1 MTRIDRSEQEL
12 EELLQSAAKAGPDP
26 SDALLAR
33 VMADADAVLAE
44 RSAESAMPVGSVP
57 TSASG
62 GWLNR
67 LLGGVGGWPAVAGLA
82 TATIAGVW
90 IGYAQPASLGG
101 VAGGLLAGETAYD
114 LGDLLPDY
122 DSVLAGG

>member
-1 MTRIDRSEQEL
+1 MTKTDRSEQEL
-12 EELLQSAAKAGPDP
+12 EELLQLAAKAGPDP

-44 RSAESAMPVGSVP
+44 RSAASATALGSVP
-57 TSASG
+57 TTASG

-67 LLGGVGGWPAVAGLA
+67 LLGGIGGWPAVAGLA
-82 TATIAGVW
+82 TATVAGVW
-90 IGYAQPASLGG
+90 IGYAQPASFSG

-122 DSVLAGG
+122 NSVLAGG